1 MGIRPK
7 GVVMSYET
15 QYAARMRMKGEHA
28 MASPEASER
37 RRLEAL
43 ATERAEADLYE
54 AYPGGI
60 TPDNASEIL
69 AYQRKRLD
77 VRRAEV
83 GV

>member
-1 MGIRPK
+1 
-7 GVVMSYET
+7 MSYET
-15 QYAARMRMKGEHA
+15 QYAARMRMKGEEA
-28 MASPEASER
+28 MLTPEASER

-43 ATERAEADLYE
+43 ATERAEADLHE

-69 AYQRKRLD
+69 TYQRERIDARK
-77 VRRAEV
+77 AEL